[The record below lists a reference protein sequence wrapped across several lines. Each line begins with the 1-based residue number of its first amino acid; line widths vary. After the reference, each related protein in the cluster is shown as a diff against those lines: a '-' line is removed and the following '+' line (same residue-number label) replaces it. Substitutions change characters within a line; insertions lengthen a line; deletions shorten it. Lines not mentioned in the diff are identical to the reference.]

1 MLRRLLPLSRLG
13 LAMWA
18 WRNRASIADW
28 AHFAGRSASSLVG
41 GGSLDDARAELRL
54 RASLAA
60 DTRTRAATLAVSV
73 VDGVA
78 RLTGTAPAAARD
90 AAVDLARATRGVTR
104 VHETV
109 DVPPSR
115 RRRLRP
121 SLA

>member
-18 WRNRASIADW
+18 WRNRGSIADW
-28 AHFAGRSASSLVG
+28 TQFAGRSASSLVR

-54 RASLAA
+54 RTALTT
-60 DTRTRAATLAVSV
+60 DKRTRGAALGVSV
-73 VDGVA
+73 VGGVA
-78 RLTGTAPAAARD
+78 RLTGWAPAAARD
-90 AAVDLARATRGVTR
+90 AAVELARATRGVTR

-109 DVPPSR
+109 AVPTRGR
-115 RRRLRP
+115 RF

>member
-18 WRNRASIADW
+18 WRNRGSIADW
-28 AHFAGRSASSLVG
+28 TQFAGRSAEALVR
-41 GGSLDDARAELRL
+41 GGSLHDARAELRL

-60 DTRTRAATLAVSV
+60 DKRTRGAALGVSV

-78 RLTGTAPAAARD
+78 RVTGRAPAAARD

-109 DVPPSR
+109 EVPASR
-115 RRRLRP
+115 RRRLRL
-121 SLA
+121 SAA